1 LIKIYYEFF
10 SLYSFSKKKQIEM
23 NRIFAFLYESQGT
36 YMRKDIFPTPMVV
49 KIYLS
54 SSTSDY
60 ILTKI
65 V

>member
-1 LIKIYYEFF
+1 MK
-10 SLYSFSKKKQIEM
+10 
-23 NRIFAFLYESQGT
+23 RIFAFLYESKGT
-36 YMRKDIFPTPMVV
+36 NIRNDIFPTPMVV

-60 ILTKI
+60 ILIKI